1 MITPAASSP
10 LVLPHPGF
18 LDVDKANAGGSLW
31 EHISPHLDHRTIAF
45 QNSLLMRQLLKLSKL
60 RELRFEPQATNTFK
74 VVIPDDVIA
83 LAIYLTGVK
92 SPHPCFR
99 CLFKKGPF
107 EGCILI
113 SPEAPIGVQTQLKTC
128 ANCVYKGH
136 RDHCGLDACITHGT
150 QQPTSPDQL
159 EAVHIPDDTP
169 VAKQAA
175 EAQGELPGDH
185 PEDSSVNHDRSDSMI
200 AGFSELAVACYSA
213 GLEKDKGKKTTSMA
227 AAQVT
232 PFIEQNTGPL
242 ENEAE
247 NITEEHQPPVPEPEN
262 TLATPE
268 RRSLRIVLK
277 SSRTVSMPTAT
288 PPARNRKSSG
298 VWEVPKTPTD
308 CDQDRDLE
316 WAPTPGSRRS
326 NRLRSLSMTQHELRK
341 GEQNL
346 QSLVESS
353 CTPKTSSAKK
363 RKLGLDTSPG
373 GSAGN
378 NSSRHQVV
386 RRDIHLGRQGPSSS
400 SSATLP
406 PSPPS
411 STQYHSHDV
420 FRLED
425 WEMAPGRLRHG
436 THSRFPYPLLRP
448 SSLRF
453 IDVVD
458 CTRKNSDKKNANSD
472 FRHRLFYNIP

>member
-1 MITPAASSP
+1 
-10 LVLPHPGF
+10 
-18 LDVDKANAGGSLW
+18 
-31 EHISPHLDHRTIAF
+31 
-45 QNSLLMRQLLKLSKL
+45 MRQLLKLSKL

-213 GLEKDKGKKTTSMA
+213 GLEKDKGKETTSMPV
-227 AAQVT
+227 AQVT
-232 PFIEQNTGPL
+232 PLIEQNIGPL

-247 NITEEHQPPVPEPEN
+247 NTAEQHQPPVPEPEN
-262 TLATPE
+262 ALVTPE

-277 SSRTVSMPTAT
+277 NSMPTAT
-288 PPARNRKSSG
+288 PPGRNRGLSG
-298 VWEVPKTPTD
+298 TREVPKTPTNR
-308 CDQDRDLE
+308 DQDLDIE

-326 NRLRSLSMTQHELRK
+326 NRLRSLSMTQHEIRK
-341 GEQNL
+341 GEQNP
-346 QSLVESS
+346 QSPVESS

-363 RKLGLDTSPG
+363 RKLGLASSPRE
-373 GSAGN
+373 STDN
-378 NSSRHQVV
+378 TNSRHQVV
-386 RRDIHLGRQGPSSS
+386 RRDIHLGRQDPSSS

-411 STQYHSHDV
+411 STQYRPHDV

-436 THSRFPYPLLRP
+436 THSRFPCPLLRP
-448 SSLRF
+448 GSLRS

-458 CTRKNSDKKNANSD
+458 CTGKNPDSKNANSD

>member
-18 LDVDKANAGGSLW
+18 LDVDIANAGGSLW
-31 EHISPHLDHRTIAF
+31 EYISPHLDHRTIAF
-45 QNSLLMRQLLKLSKL
+45 RNSHLMRQLLKLPKL
-60 RELRFEPQATNTFK
+60 RELKFEPQGTNTFK

-83 LAIYLTGVK
+83 LAIYLTGVE

-159 EAVHIPDDTP
+159 EAVHIPDDMP
-169 VAKQAA
+169 IAEQAA

-185 PEDSSVNHDRSDSMI
+185 PEDSPVHHDRSDSII
-200 AGFSELAVACYSA
+200 ADFSDLAVACYSA
-213 GLEKDKGKKTTSMA
+213 GLEKDKGKKASSMP

-232 PFIEQNTGPL
+232 PLIEQNTGPL
-242 ENEAE
+242 ENEAK
-247 NITEEHQPPVPEPEN
+247 NITEEHQTPAPEPEN
-262 TLATPE
+262 TPVTPE

-277 SSRTVSMPTAT
+277 NSRTASMPTAT
-288 PPARNRKSSG
+288 PPGRNRRSSG
-298 VWEVPKTPTD
+298 TQEVPKTPTD
-308 CDQDRDLE
+308 RDQDLDIE
-316 WAPTPGSRRS
+316 WAPTLGSRRS

-346 QSLVESS
+346 QSPVESS

-363 RKLGLDTSPG
+363 RKLGLARSPRE
-373 GSAGN
+373 SADN
-378 NSSRHQVV
+378 ASSRHQVI

-411 STQYHSHDV
+411 STQYHSHDA
-420 FRLED
+420 FYLED
-425 WEMAPGRLRHG
+425 WEMAPGRIRHG
-436 THSRFPYPLLRP
+436 IHSRFPCPPLRP

-453 IDVVD
+453 IDVD
-458 CTRKNSDKKNANSD
+458 CTGKNPDSKNANSD